1 MHIVNSFE
9 NTKLSRIYQHAT
21 LTSWM
26 KQSKKNNCKFV
37 WRNSTEWT
45 DLQLEK
51 AESTPSDTWKKSID
65 TSMNILEPVWLSH
78 LSNRKQSSLPQDTEK
93 NCLQDLLWLFH
104 RNSVGIWRS

>member
-26 KQSKKNNCKFV
+26 KQSKKNNWKFV

-78 LSNRKQSSLPQDTEK
+78 LSNRKQSTLPQDTEK